1 MSIAFLPMQQ
11 EHTAPAGTGPQSQVS
26 ERSSRSACS
35 QSTCPVKIF
44 GLAQKTLQSLVNNMC
59 ILKEARPSRSMVEPP
74 ASADAGVANSWNQR
88 QLRLLGE
95 EMHSLKHSCYEIPQ
109 PLGPCAA
116 RLPGTCQRVSAT
128 GAGALGLHTAKM
140 ACCCPVAFFTRME
153 ARMLGLAKRWSVLA
167 RIAYVTSSRMLRLS
181 LMLQGA
187 CLADVPGPF
196 AESELLMDIMAVT
209 SGCRLVD
216 ALLSLSS
223 VMPVVPLAWQYCRCT
238 VLSFAEQDMHLYP
251 PWMIHEPSG
260 GPPHAYK
267 ILYLL
272 HSIYSIIYILS
283 QVVALLSP
291 QTPLMKSL

>member
-1 MSIAFLPMQQ
+1 MCVCVHMCRFYTYICMCICVYLYKFLSIAMSIAFLPMQQ

-44 GLAQKTLQSLVNNMC
+44 GLARTMLQSLVNNMC

-116 RLPGTCQRVSAT
+116 RLPGTCQHVSAT

-140 ACCCPVAFFTRME
+140 A
-153 ARMLGLAKRWSVLA
+153 
-167 RIAYVTSSRMLRLS
+167 
-181 LMLQGA
+181 
-187 CLADVPGPF
+187 
-196 AESELLMDIMAVT
+196 
-209 SGCRLVD
+209 
-216 ALLSLSS
+216 
-223 VMPVVPLAWQYCRCT
+223 
-238 VLSFAEQDMHLYP
+238 
-251 PWMIHEPSG
+251 
-260 GPPHAYK
+260 
-267 ILYLL
+267 
-272 HSIYSIIYILS
+272 
-283 QVVALLSP
+283 
-291 QTPLMKSL
+291 